1 MFHLGASPCFSIRI
15 IRGVLVW
22 FRCQGPGGTVNRMQN
37 QCPALQ
43 ETEDLGGCPLSIW
56 ETRTSSAGFI
66 SSAVFNMQYMLDTQQ
81 MHSGQ

>member
-43 ETEDLGGCPLSIW
+43 ETEDLGGCPLSIGKLAQVLLVLFLLQFS
-56 ETRTSSAGFI
+56 TCSTC
-66 SSAVFNMQYMLDTQQ
+66 
-81 MHSGQ
+81 